1 MGQSSAHTRL
11 FVTYLDHDHS
21 ERENVRLLAIW
32 RFVQYL
38 RRSPPRGTAL
48 TLGALRR
55 IQVMSDSCEAK
66 VCDTRIVEVV
76 HEDVQ
81 LDTCQCGD
89 ETGLERP
96 HTPLRSP

>member
-1 MGQSSAHTRL
+1 MGQSSAHTWL

-38 RRSPPRGTAL
+38 RRSPPWGTAL

-55 IQVMSDSCEAK
+55 IQIMSDGCEAK
-66 VCDTRIVEVV
+66 VRDTRVAEVV

-81 LDTCQCGD
+81 LDTC
-89 ETGLERP
+89 
-96 HTPLRSP
+96 